1 MRLSPLEPATY
12 VWQNNTALAHFC
24 AGRYSDAVLWAEAA
38 LRDQADFTFA
48 LRILSASHAMAGRP
62 LQAQTAMAKLRQ
74 ADPQLRMSNLGDVV
88 SPLRPEHLARYIE
101 GLRLAGLPE

>member
-12 VWQNNTALAHFC
+12 VWQSVTALAHFC

-48 LRILSASHAMAGRP
+48 TTHLVGKSRDGWASIAGPDSYGKVAPSRP
-62 LQAQTAMAKLRQ
+62 AAS
-74 ADPQLRMSNLGDVV
+74 D
-88 SPLRPEHLARYIE
+88 E
-101 GLRLAGLPE
+101 